1 MGNAGPVLGFSR
13 AAHAGVSPPPV
24 AAGLVTPERT
34 SGRFHLLSTPDEEVE
49 LPGVPLLGTGDL
61 CALEPQERSGAEGD
75 NRSDEE
81 KEVERR
87 CQKVVDHHR
96 AVKQEL
102 QHACRE
108 ACKLQE
114 AVWVDSLAARREG
127 RRPNRQLQRQYLD
140 ATAKT
145 DALKIEKR
153 VFQEHLS
160 KANRG
165 SGFQGHP

>member
-13 AAHAGVSPPPV
+13 AAHGGVSPPPM
-24 AAGLVTPERT
+24 APGLVTPERT
-34 SGRFHLLSTPDEEVE
+34 SGRFHLLSTPEEETE
-49 LPGVPLLGTGDL
+49 LPEVPLLGTGDL
-61 CALEPQERSGAEGD
+61 CALDSQGQNGVEED

-81 KEVERR
+81 KDVEKR
-87 CQKVVDHHR
+87 CQRVVDHHR

-127 RRPNRQLQRQYLD
+127 RRPDKQLQRRYLD

-160 KANRG
+160 NANRV